1 MQELIGEIRKLIEY
15 TGEGGTFGKQEVDL
29 LCIKQVEAVIFDVTD
44 HLGNKN
50 TKAAI
55 DTLHELI
62 ANKEPLQRLLI
73 LIYGH
78 FKKLYFTKLAE
89 QSGKNLAE
97 SLGLKP
103 NQMFLTTKYK
113 KQASYFEK
121 ATLRSILKELAD
133 LDANYKLGLIDLQ
146 VGLESILCNY
156 C

>member
-1 MQELIGEIRKLIEY
+1 MQEVCGS
-15 TGEGGTFGKQEVDL
+15 FGKAEVDM

-44 HLGNKN
+44 YLGNKN

-62 ANKEPLQRLLI
+62 VKKEPLQKLLV
-73 LIYGH
+73 LIYNH
-78 FKKLYFTKLAE
+78 FKKLYFTKLAQ

-113 KQASYFEK
+113 KQASYFEQE
-121 ATLRSILKELAD
+121 TLRNILRELAS
-133 LDANYKLGLIDLQ
+133 LDANYKSGLIDLQ